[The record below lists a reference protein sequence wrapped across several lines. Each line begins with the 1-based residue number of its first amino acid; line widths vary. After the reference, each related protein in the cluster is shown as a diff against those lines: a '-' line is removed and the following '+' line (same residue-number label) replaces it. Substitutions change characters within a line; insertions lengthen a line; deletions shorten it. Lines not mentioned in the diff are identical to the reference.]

1 MVGRPREFDTEMA
14 LDAAMQLFWT
24 KGYEATTL
32 MDLMAATGL
41 HKGSLYQAFGD
52 KHSLFIQAL
61 KRYVHE
67 MDRVEAE
74 ELKSARTPMEGLRS
88 VAHTMIDFIDNED
101 DVPRGCMLMNA
112 LSELAPHDPEVQKVL
127 EDHVNQMRRN
137 ITKVLAAAQASG
149 EISAKQPPDALAG
162 MLMTFVA
169 GLSSTMKGYIS
180 REEAHALLDAQMEA
194 IF

>member
-14 LDAAMQLFWT
+14 LDAAMQVFWA

-52 KHSLFIQAL
+52 KHALFIQAL
-61 KRYVHE
+61 KRYLHE
-67 MDRVEAE
+67 MDRMEAE
-74 ELKSARTPMEGLRS
+74 ELRHAKTPMEGLRN
-88 VAHTMIDFIDNED
+88 VAHTMIDFIDNEG

-112 LSELAPHDPEVQKVL
+112 ISEMAPHDSEVHKLL
-127 EDHVNQMRRN
+127 EDHVNQMRSTVTN
-137 ITKVLAAAQASG
+137 ALASAQASG
-149 EISAKQPPDALAG
+149 EISAERPPEVLAG
-162 MLMTFVA
+162 MLMTFVS

>member
-1 MVGRPREFDTEMA
+1 MA
-14 LDAAMQLFWT
+14 LDAAMQVFWA

-52 KHSLFIQAL
+52 KHSLFVQAL
-61 KRYVHE
+61 KRYLHE

-74 ELKSARTPMEGLRS
+74 ELRNAKTPMEGLRN

-112 LSELAPHDPEVQKVL
+112 ISEMAPHDPEVHKIL
-127 EDHVNQMRRN
+127 EDHVDRMRS
-137 ITKVLAAAQASG
+137 TVTEALAAAQTSG
-149 EISAKQPPDALAG
+149 EISAERPPEILAG
-162 MLMTFVA
+162 MLMTFVS

-194 IF
+194 IS

>member
-149 EISAKQPPDALAG
+149 EISVERPPEALAG